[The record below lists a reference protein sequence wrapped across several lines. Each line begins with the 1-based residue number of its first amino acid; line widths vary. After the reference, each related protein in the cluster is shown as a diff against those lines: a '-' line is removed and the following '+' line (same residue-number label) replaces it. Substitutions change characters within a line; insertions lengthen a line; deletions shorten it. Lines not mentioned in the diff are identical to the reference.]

1 MLCVTG
7 EKSRKIER
15 AERREDRLYLYS
27 EAGVHRLEPKNDRTV
42 RITYTQNEAFSEE
55 EKPGIIC
62 REVFKDWDYR
72 EKGTDLCFYTK
83 HVKIVINRETAS
95 FSYFDGEGKR
105 LLREREQD
113 SKTL

>member
-42 RITYTQNEAFSEE
+42 RITYTQNEAF
-55 EKPGIIC
+55 
-62 REVFKDWDYR
+62 
-72 EKGTDLCFYTK
+72 
-83 HVKIVINRETAS
+83 
-95 FSYFDGEGKR
+95 
-105 LLREREQD
+105 
-113 SKTL
+113 